1 MPTPTQD
8 IALFQSMKQ
17 GNRLALNSLFLT
29 YYKGLCQFAYQY
41 TRNKEETEEIV
52 SDVFFSLWQNRDR
65 ITIEVSVKAYLYT
78 CVKNASIA
86 LVKKRQPL
94 FNDLEDVLN
103 SYAARHHEPDR
114 LHEYVELKEYFNRA
128 VESLPIRCKQVFILN
143 RFDNLKYKEI
153 STLLNISEKTV
164 ENQIVKAL
172 VVLRNALN
180 RYTTKHY

>member
-1 MPTPTQD
+1 MSTPAQD
-8 IALFQSMKQ
+8 IALFQSIKQ
-17 GNRLALNSLFLT
+17 GNRLAFNSLFLS
-29 YYKGLCQFAYQY
+29 YYKSLCHFAYQY

-52 SDVFFSLWQNRDR
+52 NDVFFALWQKKDR
-65 ITIEVSVKAYLYT
+65 ITIELSVKAYLYT

-103 SYAARHHEPDR
+103 SYAARHQEPDSIQ
-114 LHEYVELKEYFNRA
+114 EYAELKEYFNSA
-128 VESLPIRCKQVFILN
+128 VESLPIRCKQIFILN

>member
-17 GNRLALNSLFLT
+17 GNRLAFNSLFLT
-29 YYKGLCQFAYQY
+29 YYKSLCQFAYQY

-52 SDVFFSLWQNRDR
+52 SDVFFVLWQNKDR
-65 ITIEVSVKAYLYT
+65 INIELSVKAYLYT
-78 CVKNASIA
+78 SVKNAAIA
-86 LVKKRQPL
+86 IVKKRQPL

-103 SYAARHHEPDR
+103 RYAAREQEPDN
-114 LHEYVELKEYFNRA
+114 LQEYNELKAYFNRTI
-128 VESLPIRCKQVFILN
+128 ESLPIRCRQIFILN

-153 STLLNISEKTV
+153 SLLLNISEKTV

-172 VVLRNALN
+172 VVLRNALIS
-180 RYTTKHY
+180 YTTKHY